1 MKITAGQLRQIIR
14 EELGRAEEV
23 PAKDLLLLTMDAPKD
38 DKGNVDE
45 EEAQKRAVE
54 IVMGSE
60 NDKANSFS
68 IEGDEIYFF
77 ASADDMRR
85 WRSMTKGDRMDTPTA
100 LPFPKERFKHLDP
113 RSWTGRGR

>member
-23 PAKDLLLLTMDAPKD
+23 SAEDLVLLVMKAPS
-38 DKGNVDE
+38 DE
-45 EEAQKRAVE
+45 KEAQKTAVE
-54 IVMGSE
+54 IVTGSE

-85 WRSMTKGDRMDTPTA
+85 WRSMTKGDRMDTPTV